1 MNGFPEGQTAQAF
14 RRDEYRLLIVANK
27 FQTGFDEPLLHTMYV
42 DRKLAGVQAVQT
54 LSRLNRTHPA
64 KDSTAVLDFANE
76 ADEIQAAFEP
86 FYETTILSEGTDPNV
101 LYDREHDL
109 RSYEFHAGDDIETVA
124 RIVFSDLS
132 PEKKQAQILGAVR
145 PVVERFD
152 AAEAGLQKEFRSK
165 ASSFVRLY
173 SFLSQILTFRDPD
186 LEKAYWFF
194 RALVP
199 LLRPA
204 GERLPTEVQDAVDLE
219 SYRVQ
224 RVRSGRIRLEGD
236 DEGLKPA
243 GDAGKRGGGVQDNQD
258 PLSAIIEDL
267 NRKFGFKFGESE
279 RETVRS
285 VMERM
290 RQDQEVRTSVQVNN
304 REVAE
309 MAFGQKL
316 DDHLLELVESNYRFF
331 KEMNDDERAKQFLKW
346 RLFDW
351 YRQQENV

>member
-1 MNGFPEGQTAQAF
+1 M
-14 RRDEYRLLIVANK
+14 
-27 FQTGFDEPLLHTMYV
+27 
-42 DRKLAGVQAVQT
+42 
-54 LSRLNRTHPA
+54 
-64 KDSTAVLDFANE
+64 
-76 ADEIQAAFEP
+76 
-86 FYETTILSEGTDPNV
+86 

-109 RSYEFHAGDDIETVA
+109 RGYQFHGGDDIETVA

-132 PEKKQAQILGAVR
+132 PDRKQKQILNSLQ

-152 AAEAGLQKEFRSK
+152 AADAEQQKEFRSK

-199 LLRPA
+199 QLRPA

-224 RVRSGRIRLEGD
+224 RVRSGRIRLERD
-236 DEGLKPA
+236 DEGLQPA
-243 GDAGKRGGGVQDNQD
+243 GDAGKRGGGGAQDNQD
-258 PLSAIIEDL
+258 PLSAIVEEL
-267 NRKFGFKFGESE
+267 NRRFGFKFGDSE

-290 RQDQEVRTSVQVNN
+290 RQDQDVRTTVQVNN

-331 KEMNDDERAKQFLKW
+331 REMNDDARARQFLKW

-351 YRQQENV
+351 YRQQENL